1 MYVERKYQPSSS
13 MAFFFLDIFVTQLG
27 RRQRVLRIIAAAT
40 STTILESLRTT
51 TLCYTIKESILL
63 LMESEV

>member
-1 MYVERKYQPSSS
+1 MMYVERKYQPSSS

-40 STTILESLRTT
+40 STTILESLNNNIVLYHKR
-51 TLCYTIKESILL
+51 INI
-63 LMESEV
+63 VIDGV

>member
-40 STTILESLRTT
+40 STTILESLNNNIVLYHKR
-51 TLCYTIKESILL
+51 INI
-63 LMESEV
+63 VIDGV